1 MAKVSANKQETVEQ
15 YRIHETD
22 SGSPEVQI
30 ALLTGR
36 IEYLTN
42 HLSVHKKDFHSKR
55 GLLRLVARRRKLL
68 DYLRSQDADRYKRII
83 ERLGIRK

>member
-1 MAKVSANKQETVEQ
+1 MVKGSASKQEIVGQ

-42 HLSVHKKDFHSKR
+42 HLSVHKRDFHSKR
-55 GLLRLVARRRKLL
+55 GLLRLVGRRRKLL

-83 ERLGIRK
+83 EGLGIRK

>member
-1 MAKVSANKQETVEQ
+1 MVKVSASKQEIVGQ